1 MTILIPQA
9 LSFAFPAQLKERNRK
24 IKSEE
29 HLGRTPPR
37 TQKKKDSCLFPYGSH
52 GYDTRIAQAYTHT
65 VSTQAASLSSERPSL
80 FHALNW
86 SELHYSRLALS
97 SAETHWVHF
106 NSFKGELLSSLCQLP
121 LLPCR
126 YMYCGIIHM
135 PVEQSCHYF
144 IFSVIAAPHPAD
156 AGCLIFSKEP
166 PNCHIPKERWREGG
180 WIVFKK
186 GGSSQNTHWQLERVR
201 RMERER
207 VKELWKGLGAEF
219 NFFVAKDAFSEQF
232 ALNAETWL
240 IPS

>member
-1 MTILIPQA
+1 MSGLPSGLVSIMLAKKHTLKNKSLATILIPQA

-52 GYDTRIAQAYTHT
+52 GYDTRIAQAHTHT

-106 NSFKGELLSSLCQLP
+106 NSRALKENFCRRCVSFLCFHVDICIVALYICQSNS
-121 LLPCR
+121 R
-126 YMYCGIIHM
+126 VIILYL
-135 PVEQSCHYF
+135 V
-144 IFSVIAAPHPAD
+144 
-156 AGCLIFSKEP
+156 
-166 PNCHIPKERWREGG
+166 
-180 WIVFKK
+180 
-186 GGSSQNTHWQLERVR
+186 
-201 RMERER
+201 
-207 VKELWKGLGAEF
+207 
-219 NFFVAKDAFSEQF
+219 
-232 ALNAETWL
+232 
-240 IPS
+240 